1 MNSTCQDIIDA
12 RWHIPPHAIPIP
24 HPCGRQQAHERSR
37 FQFSPIHS
45 FTHPSPPP
53 PAPWLPPPCYCSSA
67 SALCSSSSPQRRGPR
82 PLVLPIAKDAA
93 SLQYVARLTQRT
105 PLVPL
110 QAVVHLGG
118 GFFWVD
124 CERGYASS
132 TYRPVRCRTAQCAA
146 AQTKSCSSC
155 NLAPRPGCNTNSCSF
170 FPGNPFIQTS
180 TSGEPAEDV
189 LSVSSTDG
197 SNPGAAAAVPDLIFG
212 CGPSFLLEGLA
223 REATGIAGLGRNR
236 VSLPSQLAKA
246 FSFRRRFALC
256 LSSAVGV
263 AFFGGGP
270 YRLLPGIDVS
280 KPLLYTPLLVNPVS
294 TAGVSF
300 KGEPSVEY
308 FIGVTSVKINGK
320 PVALNR
326 TLLAIDK
333 KTGLGGTKI
342 STVNPY
348 TVLESSIYRAVVA
361 AFAKERTLQRVPPV
375 KPFGFCFNSTGVW
388 STRVGPAVPQIDL
401 VMQSDLVF
409 WRIFGA
415 NSMVVVNEGV
425 SCLAFVDGGTNPRT
439 SIVVGGYQLED
450 NLLEFDLA
458 ASRLGF
464 SSSLLFRQTTC
475 ANFNFTSTR

>member
-1 MNSTCQDIIDA
+1 MA
-12 RWHIPPHAIPIP
+12 
-24 HPCGRQQAHERSR
+24 
-37 FQFSPIHS
+37 
-45 FTHPSPPP
+45 
-53 PAPWLPPPCYCSSA
+53 SSA
-67 SALCSSSSPQRRGPR
+67 LLLLLCVCSLQLFLASAQRPKA
-82 PLVLPIAKDAA
+82 LVLPIAKDAA
-93 SLQYVARLTQRT
+93 TLQYVARLSQRT

-118 GFFWVD
+118 DSLWVD
-124 CERGYASS
+124 CDRGYVSS
-132 TYRPVRCRTAQCAA
+132 TFRPVRCRTAQCAA
-146 AQTKSCSSC
+146 AGSKSCSDC
-155 NLAPRPGCNTNSCSF
+155 HGDPRPGCNTNSCGFS
-170 FPGNPFIQTS
+170 PDNPIIRTS
-180 TSGEPAEDV
+180 SSGQLAEDV
-189 LSVSSTDG
+189 LSISSTDG

-223 REATGIAGLGRNR
+223 RGATGIAGLGRNR
-236 VSLPSQLAKA
+236 IGLPSQMAAA

-256 LSSAVGV
+256 LSSSVGV
-263 AFFGGGP
+263 AFFGGGA

-280 KPLLYTPLLVNPVS
+280 MPLLYTPLLVNPVS
-294 TAGVSF
+294 TAGSYF
-300 KGEPSVEY
+300 LGERSVEY

-333 KTGLGGTKI
+333 KTGFGGTKI
-342 STVNPY
+342 STVDPY

-361 AFAKERTLQRVPPV
+361 AFAKERVLQRVPPV
-375 KPFGFCFNSTGVW
+375 KPFGFCFNSTGIG

-415 NSMVVVNEGV
+415 NSVVAVSEGV
-425 SCLAFVDGGTNPRT
+425 SCLGFVDGGTSPRT
-439 SIVVGGYQLED
+439 SIVLGGYQLED

-475 ANFNFTSTR
+475 ANFNFTSSR

>member
-1 MNSTCQDIIDA
+1 MA
-12 RWHIPPHAIPIP
+12 
-24 HPCGRQQAHERSR
+24 
-37 FQFSPIHS
+37 
-45 FTHPSPPP
+45 
-53 PAPWLPPPCYCSSA
+53 SSA
-67 SALCSSSSPQRRGPR
+67 LLLLLCVCSLQLFLASAQRPKA
-82 PLVLPIAKDAA
+82 LVLPIAKDAA

-180 TSGEPAEDV
+180 TSGELAEDV

-197 SNPGAAAAVPDLIFG
+197 SNPGAAAALPPR
-212 CGPSFLLEGLA
+212 GPRSGT
-223 REATGIAGLGRNR
+223 TGIAGLGRNR
-236 VSLPSQLAKA
+236 VGLPSQLAAA

-294 TAGVSF
+294 TAGVSY

-308 FIGVTSVKINGK
+308 FIGVTSDPAGH
-320 PVALNR
+320 R
-326 TLLAIDK
+326 QED
-333 KTGLGGTKI
+333 GLGGTKI

-361 AFAKERTLQRVPPV
+361 TFSKERTLQRVPPV
-375 KPFGFCFNSTGVW
+375 KPFGFCFNSTGVG

-415 NSMVVVNEGV
+415 NSVVVVNEGV